1 MIMTVRVSHLS
12 EPTSKDREMLWRSR
26 TSGGPSISSA
36 R

>member
-12 EPTSKDREMLWRSR
+12 EPTKDREMLWRSR